1 MSHKTVQLVIGWLVT
16 DDDLRRRFTERPR
29 ETLTE
34 LRERGYELTPDEFE
48 ALLLCDPAMWASTAR
63 KIHPHLRRVSLRT
76 H

>member
-34 LRERGYELTPDEFE
+34 LRGRGYELTPDELE

-63 KIHPHLRRVSLRT
+63 MIHPHLRRVSLRP